1 MFDIQGAFPKNGIP
15 TFRVQKCKK
24 VVLFLT
30 QNYHQDG
37 CVKWWAKSSMVIIP
51 EVQSQCVKSFKAKKV
66 VKFGGPG

>member
-1 MFDIQGAFPKNGIP
+1 MTTIKREKYMFDIQGAFPKNGIP

-37 CVKWWAKSSMVIIP
+37 CEMVGYVNWSM
-51 EVQSQCVKSFKAKKV
+51 
-66 VKFGGPG
+66 

>member
-37 CVKWWAKSSMVIIP
+37 CVKWWAM
-51 EVQSQCVKSFKAKKV
+51 
-66 VKFGGPG
+66 